1 MAAGRNGILSPLMAK
16 WASLFS
22 AESIIAGI
30 ILRHLMLDWVRGSVT
45 CVFLAFPKMETA
57 RLVGHAELLSVADA
71 IDTSSRQ
78 TPMFIKHIL

>member
-1 MAAGRNGILSPLMAK
+1 
-16 WASLFS
+16 
-22 AESIIAGI
+22 
-30 ILRHLMLDWVRGSVT
+30 MLDWVRGSVT

-78 TPMFIKHIL
+78 TPMFIKHILQGCS